1 MMLNRIRLRPQALM
15 VIEAALLGLFFV
27 QSLRFLIGML
37 YTRTAGASLV
47 TALNAIGIT
56 PPADSAP
63 SLAQV
68 NAEIAF
74 TIAMLALPLLALL
87 LIRFRT
93 VILVPVALMVVGR
106 ALLNSPAGLTAT
118 EAAALVVGAGL
129 MYVAFLARWRA
140 NLVPYFFVLGLAGDQ
155 LIRAAGN
162 TLDPSWSVGYAPV
175 QLALSIAAALIA
187 LIAVMWDRRTPPD
200 PLPNP
205 RAGLI
210 PFWGGLGIA
219 GLLFIQLALLSLPN
233 AVAAR
238 AGYDYTLLVPLL
250 LIATLLPVIP
260 AVRAAARG
268 FIGTF
273 DGGVRGW
280 LWMLLAILL
289 VVLGTRLNGLIAA
302 LALLA
307 AQFLITLM
315 WWWVVKPLGERER
328 SFSGLWLVLAALVFG
343 LLVAGDLFTYEAPY
357 VRDFGGDLTFLNRI
371 IPPLLR
377 GFNGMGLAILILSVF
392 LAALP
397 MTQTRRRIPWL
408 GGPAALSAGA
418 AALVA
423 VAALGGWLLARPPT
437 IQPFAGGAALRVG
450 TYNIHGGT
458 DEFFVPSLNA
468 IGDTLLRSGANVVLM
483 QEVEAGRLT
492 SFGVDQS
499 LWLARRV
506 GMDRRFYPTVEG
518 LRGLAILSNVPI
530 AYHDGTPLPAM
541 GEATGLQR
549 AQITPDANT
558 VITVYNTW
566 LAYLQEPT
574 ADLTMEVQESEQQA
588 QLDAVF
594 DIIASQH
601 PNGVLGRTILG
612 GTFNNVPDS
621 DLLAQVRA
629 AGFTDSFSGLPIEL
643 SATLVRQGI
652 APARID
658 FVLLRN
664 LSPAE
669 GVLVLN
675 SAASDHRLAVTGV
688 DLTP

>member
-1 MMLNRIRLRPQALM
+1 M

-47 TALNAIGIT
+47 TALTAIGIQ
-56 PPADSAP
+56 PLADSAP
-63 SLAQV
+63 TPAQV
-68 NAEIAF
+68 NSEIAF
-74 TIAMLALPLLALL
+74 TIAMLALPLLALV
-87 LIRFRT
+87 LIRFRAL
-93 VILVPVALMVVGR
+93 ILVPVALMVVGR
-106 ALLNSPAGLTAT
+106 ALLNSPAGLSSTM
-118 EAAALVVGAGL
+118 AAALVVGAGL
-129 MYVAFLARWRA
+129 MYVAFVARWRA
-140 NLVPYFFVLGLAGDQ
+140 NLVPFFFVLGLAGDQ
-155 LIRAAGN
+155 LLRAGGD
-162 TLDPSWSVGYAPV
+162 TLDPSWSANYAPV
-175 QLALSIAAALIA
+175 QIALSLAVLIIA
-187 LIAVMWDRRTPPD
+187 LIGFMWDRRTPPA

-210 PFWGGLGIA
+210 PFWGGLGIG

-238 AGYDYTLLVPLL
+238 AKYDYTLLVPLL
-250 LIATLLPVIP
+250 LIATLLPIIP
-260 AVRAAARG
+260 AVRGVARR

-280 LWMLLAILL
+280 LWMLISILL
-289 VVLGTRLNGLIAA
+289 VVLGTRLDGVLAA

-307 AQFLITLM
+307 AQFAITLM
-315 WWWVVKPLGERER
+315 WWWVVKPLAERDR
-328 SFSGLWLVLAALVFG
+328 SFSGLWLVLAAGVFV

-357 VRDFGGDLTFLNRI
+357 VRDFSGDLAFLNSV

-377 GFNGMGLAILILSVF
+377 GFSGMGLAILILSVF

-397 MTQTRRRIPWL
+397 MTQTRRRIPWA
-408 GGPAALSAGA
+408 GGSGAMTALTS
-418 AALVA
+418 VVVIA
-423 VAALGGWLLARPPT
+423 VALGGWLLARPPT
-437 IQPFAGGAALRVG
+437 IQPASGETTLRVG
-450 TYNIHGGT
+450 TYNIHGGA
-458 DEFFVPSLNA
+458 DEFFTPSLNA
-468 IGDTLLRSGANVVLM
+468 IADTILRSGSNVVML
-483 QEVEAGRLT
+483 QESEAGRLT

-518 LRGLAILSNVPI
+518 LRGLAVLSNVPI
-530 AYHDGTPLPAM
+530 AYDDGEMLPGS
-541 GEATGLQR
+541 GEPTGLQR
-549 AQITPDANT
+549 VQITPDANT
-558 VITVYNTW
+558 VITLYNTW
-566 LAYLQEPT
+566 LAYLREPT
-574 ADLTMEVQESEQQA
+574 GDLTLEAQESEQQA
-588 QLDAVF
+588 QLDALF
-594 DIIASQH
+594 GIIGSQH
-601 PNGVLGRTILG
+601 PNGVLGRTVLG

-629 AGFTDSFSGLPIEL
+629 AGFTNSFAGLPIEL

-652 APARID
+652 DPARID
-658 FVLLRN
+658 YVLLRG

>member
-1 MMLNRIRLRPQALM
+1 MLKRFRLGPQALM

-27 QSLRFLIGML
+27 QSLRYLIGML
-37 YTRTAGASLV
+37 YTRTAGASHV
-47 TALNAIGIT
+47 TALAAIGIT
-56 PPADSAP
+56 PAAGSAP
-63 SLAQV
+63 EPDQV
-68 NAEIAF
+68 YAEITF
-74 TIAMLALPLLALL
+74 TIAIFALPLLALV
-87 LIRFRT
+87 LIRFRAL
-93 VILVPVALMVVGR
+93 ILMPVALMIVGR
-106 ALLNSPAGLTAT
+106 VLLNNPAGLSSTQ
-118 EAAALVVGAGL
+118 AAALVVGAGL
-129 MYVAFLARWRA
+129 MYLAFLARWRA
-140 NLVPYFFVLGLAGDQ
+140 NLVPLFFVLGLAGDQ
-155 LIRAAGN
+155 VIRAAGN
-162 TLDPSWSVGYAPV
+162 TLDPSWSTGYAGV
-175 QLALSIAAALIA
+175 QLALSSGAVLIAIAAFL
-187 LIAVMWDRRTPPD
+187 WDRRTPPE
-200 PLPNP
+200 PLPNS

-210 PFWGGLGIA
+210 PFWGGLGIG
-219 GLLFIQLALLSLPN
+219 GLLFIQLSLLSLPN

-238 AGYDYTLLVPLL
+238 TSYDYTLLVPLL

-260 AVRAAARG
+260 AVRSIMRS
-268 FIGTF
+268 FIGNF

-280 LWMLLAILL
+280 LWMLMAILL
-289 VVLGTRLNGLIAA
+289 VVLGTRLSG
-302 LALLA
+302 LLA
-307 AQFLITLM
+307 AVALLLAQFIITLM
-315 WWWVVKPLGERER
+315 WWWVVKPLAERER
-328 SFSGLWLVLAALVFG
+328 SFSGLWLALAGGAFA
-343 LLVAGDLFTYEAPY
+343 LLVVGDLFTYEAPY
-357 VRDFGGDLTFLNRI
+357 VRDLGGNLAFLNSI

-408 GGPAALSAGA
+408 GGPRALTLAAL
-418 AALVA
+418 ALV
-423 VAALGGWLLARPPT
+423 VTAALGGWLLARPPI
-437 IQPFAGGAALRVG
+437 IQAAAGEMALRVG
-450 TYNIHGGT
+450 TYNIHGGS

-468 IGDTLLRSGANVVLM
+468 IGETILRSGSNVVLM

-506 GMDRRFYPTVEG
+506 GMDRRFYPTVAG
-518 LRGLAILSNVPI
+518 LRGLAVLSNVPI
-530 AYHDGTPLPAM
+530 AYHDGTPLPGM

-549 AQITPDANT
+549 VQLTPDADT

-566 LAYLQEPT
+566 LAYLQEPIG
-574 ADLTMEVQESEQQA
+574 DLTIAAQESEQQA
-588 QLDAVF
+588 QLDALF
-594 DIIASQH
+594 GIIASQH

-629 AGFTDSFSGLPIEL
+629 AGFTDSFASLPIEL
-643 SATLVRQGI
+643 SATLVRQGL

-658 FVLLRN
+658 FVLLRG

-688 DLTP
+688 DLAP

>member
-1 MMLNRIRLRPQALM
+1 MLKRLRLGPQALM

-27 QSLRFLIGML
+27 QALRFLIGML

-47 TALNAIGIT
+47 TALAAIGVQ
-56 PPADSAP
+56 PLADSAP
-63 SLAQV
+63 TPAQV

-74 TIAMLALPLLALL
+74 TIAVLALPLLALV
-87 LIRFRT
+87 LIRFHAL
-93 VILVPVALMVVGR
+93 ILVPVALMVVGR
-106 ALLNSPAGLTAT
+106 ALLNSPAGISSTQ
-118 EAAALVVGAGL
+118 AAALVVGGGL
-129 MYVAFLARWRA
+129 MYLAFLARWRA
-140 NLVPYFFVLGLAGDQ
+140 NLVPFFFVLGLTGDQ

-162 TLDPSWSVGYAPV
+162 TIDPSWSASYAPV
-175 QLALSIAAALIA
+175 QVALSIGVALVALIA
-187 LIAVMWDRRTPPD
+187 FMWDRRTPPA

-210 PFWGGLGIA
+210 PFWGGLGIG

-238 AGYDYTLLVPLL
+238 ARYDYTLLVPLL

-260 AVRAAARG
+260 GVRGIVRS
-268 FIGTF
+268 FLNNF

-280 LWMLLAILL
+280 LWMLMAMLL
-289 VVLGTRLNGLIAA
+289 VVLGTRLSGLLAA
-302 LALLA
+302 LALLM
-307 AQFLITLM
+307 AQFVITLM
-315 WWWVVKPLGERER
+315 WWWVVKPLAERDR
-328 SFSGLWLVLAALVFG
+328 SFSGLWLVLAAAVFG

-357 VRDFGGDLTFLNRI
+357 VREIGGDLAFLNSI

-377 GFNGMGLAILILSVF
+377 GFNNMGLAILILSVF

-397 MTQTRRRIPWL
+397 MTQTRRRIPWV
-408 GGPAALSAGA
+408 GGSRALSLA
-418 AALVA
+418 ASALLIA
-423 VAALGGWLLARPPT
+423 AALGGWLLARPPT
-437 IQPFAGGAALRVG
+437 IQAASGETTLRVG

-458 DEFFVPSLNA
+458 DEFFTPSLNA
-468 IGDTLLRSGANVVLM
+468 IADTILRSGANTVLM

-518 LRGLAILSNVPI
+518 LRGLAVLSNVPI
-530 AYHDGTPLPAM
+530 AYDDGTPLPGR

-549 AQITPDANT
+549 VQITPDADT

-574 ADLTMEVQESEQQA
+574 GDLTIEAQESEQQS
-588 QLDAVF
+588 QLDALF
-594 DIIASQH
+594 SIIGSQH
-601 PNGVLGRTILG
+601 PNGVLGRTVLG

-629 AGFTDSFSGLPIEL
+629 AGFTDSFAGLPIEL
-643 SATLVRQGI
+643 SATLVRQGLQ
-652 APARID
+652 PARID

-675 SAASDHRLAVTGV
+675 SAASDHRLAVTGI

>member
-1 MMLNRIRLRPQALM
+1 MLKRFRLGPQALM

-27 QSLRFLIGML
+27 QSLRYLIGML

-47 TALNAIGIT
+47 TALAAIGIT
-56 PPADSAP
+56 PAVGSAP
-63 SLAQV
+63 DPAQV

-74 TIAMLALPLLALL
+74 TIAMLALPLLALV
-87 LIRFRT
+87 LIRFRAL
-93 VILVPVALMVVGR
+93 ILVPVALMAVGR
-106 ALLNSPAGLTAT
+106 ALLNSPAGLSSTQ
-118 EAAALVVGAGL
+118 AAALVVGAGL
-129 MYVAFLARWRA
+129 MYVAFLARRRA
-140 NLVPYFFVLGLAGDQ
+140 NLVPHFFVLGLAGDQ
-155 LIRAAGN
+155 LLRAAGN
-162 TLDPSWSVGYAPV
+162 TLDPSWSAGYAGV
-175 QLALSIAAALIA
+175 QLALSLGVALIA
-187 LIAVMWDRRTPPD
+187 LIAFLWDRRTPPE

-205 RAGLI
+205 HAGLI
-210 PFWGGLGIA
+210 PFWGGLGIG

-250 LIATLLPVIP
+250 LAATLLPVVP
-260 AVRAAARG
+260 AVRGAMRS
-268 FIGTF
+268 FIGNF

-280 LWMLLAILL
+280 LWMLMAILL
-289 VVLGTRLNGLIAA
+289 VVLGTRLNGLLAA
-302 LALLA
+302 ITLLLA
-307 AQFLITLM
+307 QFIITLM
-315 WWWVVKPLGERER
+315 WWWVVKPLAERER
-328 SFSGLWLVLAALVFG
+328 SFSGLWLVLAAGIFA
-343 LLVAGDLFTYEAPY
+343 LLATGDLFTYEAPY
-357 VRDFGGDLTFLNRI
+357 VRDLSGNLAFLNSI

-377 GFNGMGLAILILSVF
+377 GFNGMGLAILVLSVF

-397 MTQTRRRIPWL
+397 MTQTRRRIPWA
-408 GGPAALSAGA
+408 GGPRALTLGA
-418 AALVA
+418 LALAV
-423 VAALGGWLLARPPT
+423 VAALGGWVLARPPV
-437 IQPFAGGAALRVG
+437 IQAAAGETTLRVG
-450 TYNIHGGT
+450 TYNIHGGS

-468 IGDTLLRSGANVVLM
+468 IGETILRSGSNVVLM

-518 LRGLAILSNVPI
+518 LRGLAVLSNVPI
-530 AYHDGTPLPAM
+530 AYHDGTPLPGM

-549 AQITPDANT
+549 VQLTPGDNT

-566 LAYLQEPT
+566 LAYLQEPDG
-574 ADLTMEVQESEQQA
+574 DLTLAAQESEQQA
-588 QLDAVF
+588 QLDALF
-594 DIIASQH
+594 GIIASQH

-629 AGFTDSFSGLPIEL
+629 AGFTDSFAGLPIEL
-643 SATLVRQGI
+643 SATLVRQGL

-658 FVLLRN
+658 FVLLRG